1 MFMRRNRALN
11 GAPQPESVA
20 AASSAVQRKSRKLSP
35 NLPLEP
41 GAEDW
46 RFQPNLESCEKINDH
61 HYTAGL
67 RDGGP
72 YDRDY
77 VDKVP
82 FVGMPPNLADG
93 RLLSDPNHKG

>member
-1 MFMRRNRALN
+1 MFMRRNRAIN
-11 GAPQPESVA
+11 GAVQPESVA
-20 AASSAVQRKSRKLSP
+20 ASDAAGQRKGRKLSH
-35 NLPLEP
+35 NEP
-41 GAEDW
+41 VAAHGEDW
-46 RFQPNLESCEKINDH
+46 RFQPAMESCEQINDH

-93 RLLSDPNHKG
+93 RLLADPAHKG